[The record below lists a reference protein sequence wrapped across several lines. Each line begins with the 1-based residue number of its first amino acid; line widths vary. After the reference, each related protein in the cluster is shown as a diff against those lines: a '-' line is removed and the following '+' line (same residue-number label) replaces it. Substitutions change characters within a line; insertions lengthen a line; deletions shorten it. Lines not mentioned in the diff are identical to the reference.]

1 MVLSEKVYRFI
12 SKYESRFIYTVYMHV
27 HVSRV
32 MVEFG
37 IQKKKKRSWRI
48 LCSMH
53 TLEGISNGNEII
65 YVTDSCNFNVDSYE

>member
-37 IQKKKKRSWRI
+37 IQKKKKI
-48 LCSMH
+48 MA
-53 TLEGISNGNEII
+53 
-65 YVTDSCNFNVDSYE
+65 NFMQHAYAGRNFEW